1 MVSFSAVLSEKL
13 LFAFDCET
21 EVTLQWTKSVLNIT
35 HFHDKGRG
43 FAFLVV
49 FHYGTND
56 DITHR
61 PQQSYFLVLV
71 QKLGTS
77 NNYNNSILGV
87 FMKCLALIVF
97 V

>member
-1 MVSFSAVLSEKL
+1 MALICLEYK
-13 LFAFDCET
+13 AF
-21 EVTLQWTKSVLNIT
+21 Q
-35 HFHDKGRG
+35 DKGRG
-43 FAFLVV
+43 FASLVV

-61 PQQSYFLVLV
+61 RQRSYILVFV
-71 QKLGTS
+71 QKLGTL

-87 FMKCLALIVF
+87 FMECLALIVF